1 MYGVGDGGWE
11 GGGQGAC
18 PNVRDNIPAGL
29 VRLIN
34 TFTDASCSL
43 GNWQVAKSISN
54 GRHLVSS

>member
-1 MYGVGDGGWE
+1 MEWE
-11 GGGQGAC
+11 MGEGSREDGAC

-43 GNWQVAKSISN
+43 
-54 GRHLVSS
+54 